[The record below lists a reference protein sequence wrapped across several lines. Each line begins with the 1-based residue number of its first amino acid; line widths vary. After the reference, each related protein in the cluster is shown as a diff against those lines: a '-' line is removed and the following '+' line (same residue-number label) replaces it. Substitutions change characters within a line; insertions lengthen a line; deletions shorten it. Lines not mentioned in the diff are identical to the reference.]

1 MDNIVA
7 IVVNPKMEA
16 TMATLII
23 LFVAAGYI
31 TRGINGSQG
40 PKTNMINRTQGVT
53 LPSSRP

>member
-7 IVVNPKMEA
+7 IVTNPKMEA

-23 LFVAAGYI
+23 SFLAAGYI

-40 PKTNMINRTQGVT
+40 PRTKMVNRTHGVT